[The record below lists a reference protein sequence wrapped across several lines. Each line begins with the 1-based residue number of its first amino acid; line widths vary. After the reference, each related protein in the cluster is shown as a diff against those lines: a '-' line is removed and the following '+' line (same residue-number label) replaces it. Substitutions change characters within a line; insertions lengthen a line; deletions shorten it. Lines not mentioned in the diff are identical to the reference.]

1 MLHALRVLARAISAV
16 ALAAVLFTPS
26 VYAQAI
32 DPVRIAAVNLSYV
45 AQSCKAGKAG
55 LAQIEQLGKKKEA
68 EAAMRAAELEQQRFE
83 LQQRGSVM
91 SERAR
96 ADLQKA
102 FEKGRI
108 DFQRFQEDAK
118 SELAGMQRQFEA
130 EFRLKLVPVVDQIS
144 KEKGLHFVFGLEQ
157 STMIA
162 WWHPSLDISDE
173 IVKRLDAESK
183 Q

>member
-1 MLHALRVLARAISAV
+1 MLYPIRVARVMSAA
-16 ALAAVLFTPS
+16 ALAALVFTPS
-26 VYAQAI
+26 VHAQGV
-32 DPVRIAAVNLSYV
+32 DQFRMAAVNLSYV

-68 EAAMRAAELEQQRFE
+68 EAAVKAAELEQQRYE

-102 FEKGRI
+102 FDKGRI
-108 DFQRFQEDAK
+108 DFERFQQDARA
-118 SELAGMQRQFEA
+118 ELQGMQRQFDA
-130 EFRLKLVPVVDQIS
+130 EFRLKLLPVVDQIS
-144 KEKGLHFVFGLEQ
+144 KEKGLHFIFGLEQ
-157 STMIA
+157 STMIV
-162 WWHPSLDISDE
+162 WWNPSLDISDE
-173 IVKRLDAESK
+173 IVKRLDAEIK

>member
-1 MLHALRVLARAISAV
+1 MLYALRVARIISAA
-16 ALAAVLFTPS
+16 ALAAVVFTPS
-26 VYAQAI
+26 VYAQTI

-45 AQSCKAGKAG
+45 AQSSKAGKSA
-55 LAQIEQLGKKKEA
+55 LAQIEEAGKKKEA

-96 ADLQKA
+96 ADLQRA

-108 DFQRFQEDAK
+108 DFQRFQQDAQL
-118 SELAGMQRQFEA
+118 ELAGLQRNFEA
-130 EFRLKLVPVVDQIS
+130 EFRLKLLPVVDQIS

-157 STMIA
+157 STMIV
-162 WWHPSLDISDE
+162 WWNPSLDISEE
-173 IVKRLDAESK
+173 IVKRLDADAK

>member
-1 MLHALRVLARAISAV
+1 MLYAVRAARLISAV
-16 ALAAVLFTPS
+16 ALAAVVFTPS
-26 VYAQAI
+26 VHAQTI

-68 EAAMRAAELEQQRFE
+68 EAAVRAAELEQQRYE
-83 LQQRGSVM
+83 LQQRGSAM

-102 FEKGRI
+102 FEKGRV
-108 DFQRFQEDAK
+108 DFQRFQQDAQA
-118 SELAGMQRQFEA
+118 ELQGMQRQFEA
-130 EFRLKLVPVVDQIS
+130 EFRLKLLPVVDQIS

-157 STMIA
+157 STMIV
-162 WWHPSLDISDE
+162 WWNPSLDISDE
-173 IVKRLDAESK
+173 IVKRLDADAK
-183 Q
+183 R

>member
-1 MLHALRVLARAISAV
+1 MPYAIHAARLISAA
-16 ALAAVLFTPS
+16 ALAALVFTPS
-26 VYAQAI
+26 ASAQGI
-32 DPVRIAAVNLSYV
+32 DQIRLAAVNLSYV
-45 AQSCKAGKAG
+45 AQSSKSGKAA
-55 LAQIEQLGKKKEA
+55 LARIEEAGKKKDA
-68 EAAMRAAELEQQRFE
+68 EAAMKAAELEQQRFE

-108 DFQRFQEDAK
+108 DFQRFQQDAQ

-130 EFRLKLVPVVDQIS
+130 EFRLKLLPVVDQIS

-157 STMIA
+157 STMIV
-162 WWHPSLDISDE
+162 WWNPSLDISDE

-183 Q
+183 R

>member
-1 MLHALRVLARAISAV
+1 MLYALRAIRLISAA
-16 ALAAVLFTPS
+16 ALAAVVCTPS
-26 VYAQAI
+26 VYAQTI

-55 LAQIEQLGKKKEA
+55 LAQIDQLGKKQEA
-68 EAAMRAAELEQQRFE
+68 EAAVKAAELEQQRYE

-102 FEKGRI
+102 FEKGRV
-108 DFQRFQEDAK
+108 DFQRFQQDAQ
-118 SELAGMQRQFEA
+118 SELQGLQRQFEA
-130 EFRLKLVPVVDQIS
+130 EFRLKLLPVVDQIS

-157 STMIA
+157 STMIV
-162 WWHPSLDISDE
+162 WWNPSLDISDE
-173 IVKRLDAESK
+173 VVKRLDADGK